1 VAAQGGSR
9 IPKRGDAKISCNKH
23 MRGWRGGGRTDPKIH
38 HRVNDGMMSLT
49 YFSLTLAGNRKT
61 IKS

>member
-1 VAAQGGSR
+1 MAAQGGSR

-38 HRVNDGMMSLT
+38 HRVNDGMIS
-49 YFSLTLAGNRKT
+49 FFDIPSPN
-61 IKS
+61 SCWE